1 MSRIFK
7 QQKNSISHLTPRK
20 LRNLL
25 FPPTTSYRGTDRSVY
40 QRFAIPFAFK
50 PRLSVFEAMVAVAA
64 TFLRL
69 VLGCLLF
76 AVWGTYSLLVWFNVA
91 SLFFRICI
99 LVPLLVVFLLA
110 LALML
115 LAIGAL
121 VKALVP
127 RSAVILL

>member
-7 QQKNSISHLTPRK
+7 QQKNSISHLTLRK

-50 PRLSVFEAMVAVAA
+50 PRLSFFEAIVAVAA

-76 AVWGTYSLLVWFNVA
+76 AVWGTYSLLIWFDVP
-91 SLFFRICI
+91 SLFFRVCI
-99 LVPLLVVFLLA
+99 LVPLFVVFLLA

-115 LAIGAL
+115 LAIAAI
-121 VKALVP
+121 VKALLP